1 MSQDRQCLVCG
12 VRFPIN
18 SMIRGTKTN
27 SYGDKTQKG
36 YLCRACYRNRVEKRS
51 LILFIS
57 TIAFGILSV
66 ILFLVIPLYLLV
78 AQVYEEDFFTSVI
91 ETYVLWGVLMAI
103 FGLFMFLFRRRE
115 LNYMKKLLESK

>member
-1 MSQDRQCLVCG
+1 
-12 VRFPIN
+12 
-18 SMIRGTKTN
+18 MIRGTKTN

-57 TIAFGILSV
+57 TIVFGILSV

-78 AQVYEEDFFTSVI
+78 AQVYDEESFTSVI
-91 ETYVLWGVLMAI
+91 ETYVLWGALMAI

-115 LNYMKKLLESK
+115 LINMKKVLESK

>member
-1 MSQDRQCLVCG
+1 MSQDRQCLICG
-12 VRFPIN
+12 VRFPIS

-51 LILFIS
+51 VILFFS
-57 TIAFGILSV
+57 TITFGILSV
-66 ILFLVIPLYLLV
+66 LLFLVIPLFLLV
-78 AQVYEEDFFTSVI
+78 TQVYDEDSFTYVI
-91 ETYVLWGVLMAI
+91 ETYVLWGSLMGV

-115 LNYMKKLLESK
+115 LINLKKVLESK